1 VPEARPEPGRRESPP
16 FSRETLHFVQGDV
29 FSDGIQS
36 RAATGALLLLHK
48 IGYTF
53 PRLIETMTT
62 QIRNFCI
69 IAHVDHG
76 KSTLADRL
84 LQLTG
89 TISDREM
96 TEQVL
101 DTMDLEREKGVT
113 IKASAVRMN
122 YKASDGVEYE
132 LNLIDTPGHVDFGY
146 EVSRALYACEGA
158 VLVVDATQGI
168 EAQTLANLYSAIE
181 ANLEIIPVIN
191 KTDLPSARPDEVAE
205 DVGSLLGVEPESVI
219 QISAKAGLNVESVL
233 EAIVEKVPPP
243 ADKNEAPLRA
253 LIFDS
258 HYDSYKGV
266 IAYIRVIEGE
276 IKAGETLRMMATRVD
291 MKPVEIGIF
300 SPVMKPVKSLSAGE
314 VGYIAT
320 GLKTVH
326 ECRVGDTVT
335 HPAGAAAT
343 EPLPGYR
350 HPKPM
355 VFAGIYP
362 VDADDYSDLREAL
375 DKLQLNDAS
384 LVFQPET
391 SQALGFGFRAGFL
404 GLFHMEIIQE
414 RIEREYEMNV
424 LFTAPSVEYEV
435 LLIDNST
442 LLIDSPAELPDESK
456 IVEIREPWMN
466 IEIITPT
473 DYYGPIME
481 LVTRRRGEFK
491 GPEYPAPHR
500 VQLNYTIPL
509 SELIVG
515 FFDELK
521 SRTKGYASLDYQFAE
536 YRPDKLQK
544 LEILVNGEPV
554 DSLASIVHEK
564 DAYHRG
570 QRFITKLKSIIPRQ
584 LFDVAIQASSG
595 GRVISRA
602 NVKATR
608 KDVLAKCYGGDI
620 TRKKKLLEKQKKGKK
635 RLKMVGNV
643 EIPQDAFMA
652 VLKLDEE

>member
-1 VPEARPEPGRRESPP
+1 MSVN
-16 FSRETLHFVQGDV
+16 
-29 FSDGIQS
+29 
-36 RAATGALLLLHK
+36 
-48 IGYTF
+48 
-53 PRLIETMTT
+53 
-62 QIRNFCI
+62 IRNFCI

-89 TISDREM
+89 TISDRDM
-96 TEQVL
+96 NEQVF
-101 DTMDLEREKGVT
+101 DAMDLEREKGVT

-122 YKASDGVEYE
+122 YKANDGIEYE

-191 KTDLPSARPDEVAE
+191 KIDLPSARPDEVAE
-205 DVGSLLGVEPESVI
+205 DVGSLLGVEPETVL
-219 QISAKAGLNVESVL
+219 QISAKAGKNVEAVL
-233 EAIVEKVPPP
+233 EAIIEKFPPP
-243 ADKNEAPLRA
+243 AVENEAPLRA

-266 IAYIRVIEGE
+266 IAYVRVMEGE
-276 IKAGETLRMMATRVD
+276 IKAAETLRMMSTKVD
-291 MKPVEIGIF
+291 IKPVEIGIF

-314 VGYIAT
+314 VGYIGT

-326 ECRVGDTVT
+326 DCRVGDTIT
-335 HPAGAAAT
+335 RPSAPASA
-343 EPLPGYR
+343 PLPGYR
-350 HPKPM
+350 TPKPM

-362 VDADDYSDLREAL
+362 VDADDYSDLRDAL

-384 LVFQPET
+384 LIFQPET

-442 LLIDSPAELPDESK
+442 ALIDSPAELPDESK

-466 IEIITPT
+466 IEVITPT
-473 DYYGPIME
+473 DYYGPIMD
-481 LVTRRRGEFK
+481 LVTKRRGEFK
-491 GPEYPAPHR
+491 GQEYPAPHR
-500 VQLNYTIPL
+500 VQLNYVIPL
-509 SELIVG
+509 SELIVD

-554 DSLASIVHEK
+554 DALASIVHEK
-564 DAYHRG
+564 DAYHKG

-620 TRKKKLLEKQKKGKK
+620 PPKKKLLEKQKKGKK
-635 RLKMVGNV
+635 RLKMIGNV

>member
-1 VPEARPEPGRRESPP
+1 MS
-16 FSRETLHFVQGDV
+16 
-29 FSDGIQS
+29 
-36 RAATGALLLLHK
+36 
-48 IGYTF
+48 
-53 PRLIETMTT
+53 TT
-62 QIRNFCI
+62 IRNFCI

-76 KSTLADRL
+76 KSTLADRM

-89 TISDREM
+89 TISDRDM
-96 TEQVL
+96 TDQVL

-122 YKASDGVEYE
+122 YKANDGVEYE

-146 EVSRALYACEGA
+146 EVSRALNACESA

-168 EAQTLANLYSAIE
+168 EAQTLANLYQAIN
-181 ANLEIIPVIN
+181 ASLEIIPVIN
-191 KTDLPSARPDEVAE
+191 KIDLPSAHPDEVAE
-205 DVGSLLGVEPESVI
+205 DIGSLLGVEPEAVI
-219 QISAKAGLNVESVL
+219 QISAKAGKNVEAVL
-233 EAIVEKVPPP
+233 EEIVAKTPPP
-243 ADKNEAPLRA
+243 AVDNEAPLRA
-253 LIFDS
+253 LVFDT
-258 HYDSYKGV
+258 HYDAYKGV
-266 IAYIRVIEGE
+266 IAYVRVVEGE
-276 IKAGETLRMMATRVD
+276 IKTAEALRMMATKID

-300 SPVMKPVKSLSAGE
+300 SPGMKPVKILSAGE

-326 ECRVGDTVT
+326 ECRVGDTIT
-335 HPAGAAAT
+335 RPTAPAPD
-343 EPLPGYR
+343 PLPGYR
-350 HPKPM
+350 TPKPM

-362 VDADDYSDLREAL
+362 VDADDYSDLRDAL

-384 LVFQPET
+384 LIFQPET

-424 LFTAPSVEYEV
+424 LFTAPSVEYEI
-435 LLIDNST
+435 LLIDDST
-442 LLIDSPAELPDESK
+442 VLIDSPAELPDESK

-466 IEIITPT
+466 IEVITPT
-473 DYYGPIME
+473 DYYGPIMD
-481 LVTRRRGEFK
+481 LVTKRRGEFK
-491 GPEYPAPHR
+491 GQDYPAPHR
-500 VQLNYTIPL
+500 VQLNYVIPL
-509 SELIVG
+509 SELIVD

-521 SRTKGYASLDYQFAE
+521 SRTKGYASLDYSFAE

-554 DSLASIVHEK
+554 DALASIVHEK
-564 DAYHRG
+564 DAYHKG
-570 QRFITKLKSIIPRQ
+570 QRFITKLRKIIPRQ
-584 LFDVAIQASSG
+584 LFEVAIQASSG

-608 KDVLAKCYGGDI
+608 KDVLSKCYGGDI
-620 TRKKKLLEKQKKGKK
+620 TRKKKLLAKQKKGKK

-643 EIPQDAFMA
+643 EIPQEAFMA
-652 VLKLDEE
+652 VLKLDDE